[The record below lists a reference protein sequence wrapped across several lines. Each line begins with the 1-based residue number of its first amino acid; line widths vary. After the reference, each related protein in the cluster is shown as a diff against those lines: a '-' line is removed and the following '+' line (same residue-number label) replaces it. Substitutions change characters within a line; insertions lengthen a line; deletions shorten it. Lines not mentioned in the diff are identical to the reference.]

1 MKSKTLYIRWKPLII
16 SLLISI
22 GTGAVSG
29 LLTQSNTFIFQNIKK
44 PPLAPPGALFPV
56 VWTVLYI
63 LMGISAY
70 LIYTAD
76 YEDKSRALWIYGIQ
90 LAINFFW
97 TIIFFNLRNYLF
109 AFIWILLL
117 WVSVLFMITE
127 FRKINKLAAQ
137 LQIPYFIWITF
148 AAYLSAGIWLLNR

>member
-1 MKSKTLYIRWKPLII
+1 MKSKTLYIRWKPLVI

-29 LLTQSNTFIFQNIKK
+29 FLTQSNTFIFQNIKK

-63 LMGISAY
+63 LMGISSY
-70 LIYTAD
+70 LIYTSD
-76 YEDKSRALWIYGIQ
+76 CEDKSRALWIYGIQ

-109 AFIWILLL
+109 AFIWLLLL
-117 WVSVLFMITE
+117 WVSVLFMMTE

>member
-1 MKSKTLYIRWKPLII
+1 
-16 SLLISI
+16 
-22 GTGAVSG
+22 
-29 LLTQSNTFIFQNIKK
+29 
-44 PPLAPPGALFPV
+44 
-56 VWTVLYI
+56 
-63 LMGISAY
+63 MGISAY
-70 LIYTAD
+70 MIYTAD
-76 YEDKSRALWIYGIQ
+76 YEEKNRALWIYGIQ

-109 AFIWILLL
+109 AFIWLLLL
-117 WVSVLFMITE
+117 WVSVLFMLTE

>member
-1 MKSKTLYIRWKPLII
+1 MKSKTLYIRWKPLIV

-29 LLTQSNTFIFQNIKK
+29 LLTQGNTSIFQNIKK
-44 PPLAPPGALFPV
+44 PPLAPPAALFPV

-70 LIYTAD
+70 LIYTSD
-76 YEDKSRALWIYGIQ
+76 SDEKSQALWIYGIQ
-90 LAINFFW
+90 LVINFFW
-97 TIIFFNLRNYLF
+97 TIIFFNLQNFLF

-117 WVSVLFMITE
+117 WVSVLFMLMT